1 MAQNIT
7 RNFNLS
13 IPEQIQTVE
22 QRLAQVEE
30 RFSEMGYGIK
40 ALVQSELSVNW
51 HTFAQQETIYGMH
64 TAICIDTIDIFKQ
77 GRVRYFS
84 PLQHS
89 PNSSVKSLP
98 WAWPISSQGGFD
110 DCGCTWVPP
119 AGSKLC
125 LIFEAGNRQWPY
137 YLGTTWDRD
146 RSGGWDIPVPEY
158 EKIHRGHRSGYLVGP
173 QETQVF
179 PPWNTENY
187 NGLDIDSVSE
197 FENDP
202 EAKNKITYPNI
213 YGWKTPQKHMI
224 KMVDGNYK
232 CNFRWQRLEIKS
244 AQGNHLIFKDDR
256 VHPAAQWAH
265 PDCPCGSG
273 DLTKCNEGDE
283 PIEKL
288 DECPTKAFGDT
299 TPVAPT
305 IMMQGGRGAGTPS
318 ASRSGSSE
326 GQCANPYFKHRSE
339 CRPYAGPGN
348 PQNNKVDKTTLP
360 QSGIQM
366 TSLSGHTF
374 WMDDAVSQPR
384 GKNNWERGIQQFD
397 YGCDDVYKG
406 KTVWKSAHGHQI
418 MMSDVEPDGYPK
430 DRSAENFIRILT
442 ATGNR
447 IELNDDTKI
456 GSCRAGAR
464 RGIELHST
472 SRHIIQM
479 IDENNDHCNKNRRE
493 GMAPDNK
500 ATDAFVRIRT
510 GYGLEMMMADD
521 NSQRN
526 CQTQYIQLTAPQKGQ
541 DDEKGACC
549 GPHVIRMQESMDCG
563 YIFVRAGGDYVCYTV
578 GDHITVVGAGEREEG
593 DGSGDEER
601 DFCEGG
607 CLGPRNWFTAVSKHS
622 VHYSCNFYFNK
633 SEIAAFL
640 ADKIILLLA
649 GKDCPPPPD
658 EDGVQRNFECGPC
671 VGRVAVL
678 VGDPVTGAK
687 LVASDRVF
695 ASASLEAPCITQF
708 MLSPQVDCGGQN
720 CPPPY
725 IGNPPE

>member
-1 MAQNIT
+1 M
-7 RNFNLS
+7 
-13 IPEQIQTVE
+13 PEMIQMMD

-30 RFSEMGYGIK
+30 RFSEVGYGLESI
-40 ALVQSELSVNW
+40 VQSELSTNW
-51 HTFAQQETIYGMH
+51 HAVAQPETIYGMH
-64 TAICIDTIDIFKQ
+64 TAICVDTIDIYKQ

-84 PLQHS
+84 PLMHS
-89 PNSSVKSLP
+89 PNSSIEQLP
-98 WAWPISSQGGFD
+98 WAWPISNQGGFD

-146 RSGGWDIPVPEY
+146 RSEGWNIPVPEY
-158 EKIHRGHRSGYLVGP
+158 EKIHRGHRGGYLVGE

-187 NGLDIDSVSE
+187 NGVDIDSVSD

-265 PDCPCGSG
+265 PDCGCGSG
-273 DLTKCNEGDE
+273 DLSKCNEGDE
-283 PIEKL
+283 PIEKV
-288 DECPTKAFGDT
+288 ENCPTKVQGDN

-305 IMMQGGRGAGTPS
+305 VMMQGGRGAT
-318 ASRSGSSE
+318 ASVQSKSGSSE

-339 CRPYAGPGN
+339 CRPYSGPGT

-360 QSGIQM
+360 QTGIQL
-366 TSLSGHTF
+366 TSISGHTF
-374 WMDDAVSQPR
+374 WMDDAVAEPR
-384 GKNNWERGIQQFD
+384 GKNNWERGMQPFD
-397 YGCDDVYKG
+397 YGCDEVYKG

-418 MMSDVEPDGYPK
+418 MMSDVEPDGIPK
-430 DRSAENFIRILT
+430 GRNAENFIRILT

-447 IELNDDTKI
+447 IELNDDTKT

-464 RGIELHST
+464 RGIELQST
-472 SRHIIQM
+472 SNHIIQM
-479 IDENNDHCNKNRRE
+479 IDENNDHCNLNRRE
-493 GMAPDNK
+493 GMAPQNK
-500 ATDAFVRIRT
+500 ATDAFIRIRT
-510 GYGLEMMMADD
+510 GYGLEVMMADD
-521 NSQRN
+521 NHQEDT
-526 CQTQYIQLTAPQKGQ
+526 QKQYIQLTAPQH
-541 DDEKGACC
+541 DACA
-549 GPHVIRMQESMDCG
+549 GPHFIRMQESDECG
-563 YIFVRAGGDYVCYTV
+563 YIWVRAAGDYVCHTA
-578 GDHITVVGAGEREEG
+578 GDHVTVVGTGRKDVQEDIDRDFEVEK
-593 DGSGDEER
+593 

-607 CLGPRNWFTAVSKHS
+607 CLGPRNWFTAVSQHS

-633 SEIAAFL
+633 SEMATFL
-640 ADKIILLLA
+640 ADKAIFLLA

-658 EDGVQRNFECGPC
+658 SESSDCGPC
-671 VGRVAVL
+671 IGRVAVL
-678 VGDPVTGAK
+678 VGDPETKTAR

-695 ASASLEAPCITQF
+695 ASASLEAPCISQF
-708 MLSPQVDCGGQN
+708 SLSPNAKCGGEN
-720 CPPPY
+720 CPAPY
-725 IGNPPE
+725 IGNA

>member
-7 RNFNLS
+7 RNPNLTL
-13 IPEQIQTVE
+13 PDTLQIVE
-22 QRLAQVEE
+22 QRLAQIEE
-30 RFSEMGYGIK
+30 RFSEMGYGLK
-40 ALVQSELSVNW
+40 SLVQSEISTNW
-51 HTFAQQETIYGMH
+51 HTPAQQETIYGMH

-89 PNSSVKSLP
+89 PDSLVDSLP

-146 RSGGWDIPVPEY
+146 RSEGWNIPVPEY
-158 EKIHRGHRSGYLVGP
+158 EKIHRGHRSGYLLGP

-187 NGLDIDSVSE
+187 NGMDIDSVSD
-197 FENDP
+197 FESDP
-202 EAKNKITYPNI
+202 EAKNKITYPHI

-265 PDCPCGSG
+265 PECPCGSG

-283 PIEKL
+283 PIEKV
-288 DECPTKAFGDT
+288 DTCPAQAQGDN
-299 TPVAPT
+299 TPVAPAV
-305 IMMQGGRGAGTPS
+305 MMVGGGAPFTE
-318 ASRSGSSE
+318 ASVSGGSE
-326 GQCANPYFKHRSE
+326 GQCANPYFKQRSE
-339 CRPYAGPGN
+339 CRPYSGPGN

-384 GKNNWERGIQQFD
+384 GKNNWEKGMEPFD

-418 MMSDVEPDGYPK
+418 MMSDVEPDGTPK
-430 DRSAENFIRILT
+430 GRSAENFIRVLT

-447 IELNDDTKI
+447 IELNDDTKPN
-456 GSCRAGAR
+456 SCRAGAR
-464 RGIELHST
+464 RGIELNST
-472 SRHIIQM
+472 SNHLVQM
-479 IDENNDHCNKNRRE
+479 IDENNDHCNLNRRE
-493 GMAPDNK
+493 GMPPVNK
-500 ATDAFVRIRT
+500 ATNAFIRVRT
-510 GYGLEMMMADD
+510 GYGLEIMMADD

-526 CQTQYIQLTAPQKGQ
+526 CQKQYIQITAPQKGQ
-541 DDEKGACC
+541 DDEEGACC
-549 GPHVIRMQESMDCG
+549 GPHFIRMQESMYCG
-563 YIFVRAGGDYVCYTV
+563 YVWVRAGGDYVCMSE
-578 GDHITVVGAGEREEG
+578 GDHVTIVGVGKLTPK
-593 DGSGDEER
+593 D
-601 DFCEGG
+601 DFCKGS

-622 VHYSCNFYFNK
+622 VHWSCKFYFNK
-633 SEIAAFL
+633 SEIAAML
-640 ADKIILLLA
+640 ADKIILLMA

-658 EDGVQRNFECGPC
+658 SDTMECGPC
-671 VGRVAVL
+671 IGRVAVL
-678 VGDPVTGAK
+678 MGDPETGMSK

-695 ASASLEAPCITQF
+695 ASASLEARCITQF
-708 MLSPQVDCGGQN
+708 DLAPDANCGGQN

-725 IGNPPE
+725 HGNTSPSYTGETA

>member
-1 MAQNIT
+1 MTQNIV
-7 RNFNLS
+7 RNSNLS
-13 IPEQIQTVE
+13 LPETIQVVE
-22 QRLAQVEE
+22 QRLAQMEE
-30 RFSEMGYGIK
+30 RFSEMGYGLRG
-40 ALVQSELSVNW
+40 LVQSEISTNW
-51 HTFAQQETIYGMH
+51 HTPAQEETIYGMH
-64 TAICIDTIDIFKQ
+64 TAICIDTVDIYKQ

-84 PLQHS
+84 PLQHT
-89 PNSSVKSLP
+89 PNAQLESLP
-98 WAWPISSQGGFD
+98 WAWPIANQGGFD
-110 DCGCTWVPP
+110 DCGGVWVPP

-146 RSGGWDIPVPEY
+146 RAEGWDIAIKEY
-158 EKIHRGHRSGYLVGP
+158 EKIHRGHRGGYLLGP

-187 NGLDIDSVSE
+187 NGLDIDSVQD
-197 FENDP
+197 FEGDP

-265 PDCPCGSG
+265 PDCGCGSG

-283 PIEKL
+283 PIEKV
-288 DECPTKAFGDT
+288 DKCPTETSGDNM
-299 TPVAPT
+299 PVAPT
-305 IMMQGGRGAGTPS
+305 VMMVGSGKQFEGAS
-318 ASRSGSSE
+318 QSGSSE
-326 GQCANPYFKHRSE
+326 GQCSNPYFKHRSE
-339 CRPYAGPGN
+339 CRPYSGPGN

-366 TSLSGHTF
+366 TSLSGHTL
-374 WMDDAVSQPR
+374 WMDDAVSEPK
-384 GKNNWERGIQQFD
+384 GKNNWEMGVMPFD
-397 YGCDDVYKG
+397 YGCDDVFKG

-418 MMSDVEPDGYPK
+418 MMSDVEPDGVPK
-430 DRSAENFIRILT
+430 GRSAENFVRIMT

-447 IELNDDTKI
+447 IELNDDTN
-456 GSCRAGAR
+456 GESCRAGPR

-472 SRHIIQM
+472 SNHIIQM

-493 GMAPDNK
+493 GMAPAAL
-500 ATDAFVRIRT
+500 ATNAFVRVRT
-510 GYGLEMMMADD
+510 GYGLEIMMADD
-521 NSQRN
+521 NHQEDT
-526 CQTQYIQLTAPQKGQ
+526 QKQYIQITAPQK
-541 DDEKGACC
+541 DACC
-549 GPHVIRMQESMDCG
+549 GPHFIRMQESDYCG
-563 YIFVRAGGDYVCYTV
+563 YIWVRAGGDYVCMTES
-578 GDHITVVGAGEREEG
+578 DHITIVGTGKTTPK
-593 DGSGDEER
+593 D
-601 DFCEGG
+601 DFCKGG
-607 CLGPRNWFTAVSKHS
+607 CLGPRNWFTAVSQHS
-622 VHYSCNFYFNK
+622 VHWSCNFYFNK

-640 ADKIILLLA
+640 ADKMILLMA

-671 VGRVAVL
+671 IGSVAVL
-678 VGDPVTGAK
+678 VGDPETGVAR

-695 ASASLEAPCITQF
+695 ASASMEARCITQF
-708 MLSPQVDCGGQN
+708 DLSPYAACGGEN
-720 CPPPY
+720 CPAPF
-725 IGNPPE
+725 IGNTSASYTGGETA

>member
-1 MAQNIT
+1 MGYV
-7 RNFNLS
+7 NLS
-13 IPEQIQTVE
+13 LPEMIQTME

-40 ALVQSELSVNW
+40 NLVQSQLSTNW
-51 HTFAQQETIYGMH
+51 HTPSQEETIYGMH
-64 TAICIDTIDIFKQ
+64 TAICIDTVDIYKQ

-89 PNSSVKSLP
+89 PNSEVKSLP
-98 WAWPISSQGGFD
+98 WAWPISNQGGFD

-146 RSGGWDIPVPEY
+146 RTEGWGYPVPEY
-158 EKIHRGHRSGYLVGP
+158 EKIHRGHRGGYLLGKD
-173 QETQVF
+173 ETQVF

-187 NGLDIDSVSE
+187 NGVDIDSVSD

-265 PDCPCGSG
+265 PDCGCGSG
-273 DLTKCNEGDE
+273 DVSKCNEGDE
-283 PIEKL
+283 PIEKV
-288 DECPTKAFGDT
+288 DTCPTDVRGDN
-299 TPVAPT
+299 AP
-305 IMMQGGRGAGTPS
+305 IAPMVMMIGRGGEAPPPS
-318 ASRSGSSE
+318 ESGSSE

-339 CRPYAGPGN
+339 CRPFSGPGN

-374 WMDDAVSQPR
+374 WMDDAVSEPK
-384 GKNNWERGIQQFD
+384 GKNDWESGIKPFD
-397 YGCDDVYKG
+397 YGCDEVYKG

-418 MMSDVEPDGYPK
+418 MMSDVEPDGTPK
-430 DRSAENFIRILT
+430 GRSAENFIRVLT

-447 IELNDDTKI
+447 IELNDDTNPN
-456 GSCRAGAR
+456 SCRAGSR

-472 SRHIIQM
+472 SNHIIQM
-479 IDENNDHCNKNRRE
+479 IDENNDHCNLNRRE
-493 GMAPDNK
+493 GMAPAAK
-500 ATDAFVRIRT
+500 ATNAFVRIRT
-510 GYGLEMMMADD
+510 GYGLEVMMADD
-521 NSQRN
+521 NNQEDT
-526 CQTQYIQLTAPQKGQ
+526 QKQYIQITAPQK
-541 DDEKGACC
+541 DACA
-549 GPHVIRMQESMDCG
+549 GPHFIRMQESDYCG
-563 YIFVRAGGDYVCYTV
+563 YIWVRAGGDYVCMTE
-578 GDHITVVGAGEREEG
+578 GDHFTVVGT
-593 DGSGDEER
+593 GSTTPED
-601 DFCEGG
+601 DFCKGG
-607 CLGPRNWFTAVSKHS
+607 CLGPGNWLTAVSKHS

-640 ADKIILLLA
+640 ADKMILLMA
-649 GKDCPPPPD
+649 GKDCPPPP
-658 EDGVQRNFECGPC
+658 EAEECGPC
-671 VGRVAVL
+671 LGSVAIL
-678 VGDPVTGAK
+678 VSDPKTGFSK
-687 LVASDRVF
+687 LVASDRVY
-695 ASASLEAPCITQF
+695 ASASLESRCITQF
-708 MLSPQVDCGGQN
+708 DLSPNASCGSPN
-720 CPPPY
+720 CPPPGK
-725 IGNPPE
+725 GNTSPSYAGEN

>member
-1 MAQNIT
+1 
-7 RNFNLS
+7 
-13 IPEQIQTVE
+13 
-22 QRLAQVEE
+22 
-30 RFSEMGYGIK
+30 MGP
-40 ALVQSELSVNW
+40 
-51 HTFAQQETIYGMH
+51 
-64 TAICIDTIDIFKQ
+64 D
-77 GRVRYFS
+77 
-84 PLQHS
+84 
-89 PNSSVKSLP
+89 
-98 WAWPISSQGGFD
+98 
-110 DCGCTWVPP
+110 
-119 AGSKLC
+119 
-125 LIFEAGNRQWPY
+125 
-137 YLGTTWDRD
+137 
-146 RSGGWDIPVPEY
+146 
-158 EKIHRGHRSGYLVGP
+158 
-173 QETQVF
+173 ETQVF

-187 NGLDIDSVSE
+187 NGLDMDSISE
-197 FENDP
+197 FESDP
-202 EAKNKITYPNI
+202 EAKNKITYPHI

-283 PIEKL
+283 PIEKV
-288 DECPTKAFGDT
+288 DDCPTQTSGDA
-299 TPVAPT
+299 TPVAPDV
-305 IMMQGGRGAGTPS
+305 MMVGSGRDAAPRGGGT
-318 ASRSGSSE
+318 SE

-339 CRPYAGPGN
+339 CRPYSGPGN

-374 WMDDAVSQPR
+374 WMDDAVSEPR
-384 GKNNWERGIQQFD
+384 GKNNWEKGIQPFD
-397 YGCDDVYKG
+397 YGCDDVFKG

-418 MMSDVEPDGYPK
+418 VMSDVEPDGLPK
-430 DRSAENFIRILT
+430 ERNSQNFIRILT

-456 GSCRAGAR
+456 GSCRAGSR

-472 SRHIIQM
+472 SNHMIQM

-521 NSQRN
+521 NHQEDT
-526 CQTQYIQLTAPQKGQ
+526 QTQYLQLKAPQY
-541 DDEKGACC
+541 DACC
-549 GPHVIRMQESMDCG
+549 GPHLIRMQESDECG
-563 YIFVRAGGDYVCYTV
+563 YVFIRAAGDYVCATV
-578 GDHITVVGAGEREEG
+578 CDHVTIVGTGGKETEGQQEE
-593 DGSGDEER
+593 DK

-607 CLGPRNWFTAVSKHS
+607 CKGPRNWFTAVSKHS

-633 SEIAAFL
+633 SEIAAFV
-640 ADKIILLLA
+640 ADKVILLLA

-658 EDGVQRNFECGPC
+658 SETQECGPC
-671 VGRVAVL
+671 VGQVAVL
-678 VGDPVTGAK
+678 VGDPETGRAK

-708 MLSPQVDCGGQN
+708 MLNSSTQCGGQN

-725 IGNPPE
+725 IGNEPQRSGGGQTV

>member
-1 MAQNIT
+1 MAENTIRTSQNA
-7 RNFNLS
+7 S
-13 IPEQIQTVE
+13 IPENIQVLE

-40 ALVQSELSVNW
+40 GLVKSEIKTSW
-51 HTFAQQETIYGMH
+51 RTPAQQETIYGMH
-64 TAICIDTIDIFKQ
+64 TAICIETIDPWKQ

-84 PLQHS
+84 PLQHMKDAA
-89 PNSSVKSLP
+89 VKSLP
-98 WAWPISSQGGFD
+98 WAYPISSQGGFD

-146 RSGGWDIPVPEY
+146 RTGGWNYPVPEY
-158 EKIHRGHRSGYLVGP
+158 EKIHRGHRGGYLVGKD
-173 QETQVF
+173 EIQVF

-187 NGLDIDSVSE
+187 NGYDIDSISE

-202 EAKNKITYPNI
+202 EARNKITYPNI

-244 AQGNHLIFKDDR
+244 SQGNHLIFKDDR
-256 VHPAAQWAH
+256 IHPSAQWAH
-265 PDCPCGSG
+265 PDCGCGSG
-273 DLTKCNEGDE
+273 DLSKCNEGDE
-283 PIEKL
+283 PIEKV
-288 DECPTKAFGDT
+288 ENCPTQAQGDN
-299 TPVAPT
+299 TPVAPSV
-305 IMMQGGRGAGTPS
+305 MMIGSGKANEQPS
-318 ASRSGSSE
+318 QSGSAA

-339 CRPYAGPGN
+339 CRPYSGPGN

-374 WMDDAVSQPR
+374 WMDDSVKEPR
-384 GKNNWERGIQQFD
+384 GKNNWEKGIQPFD
-397 YGCDDVYKG
+397 YGCDEVFKG
-406 KTVWKSAHGHQI
+406 KSVWKSAHGHQM
-418 MMSDVEPDGYPK
+418 MMSDVEPDSAPYG
-430 DRSAENFIRILT
+430 RSAENFIRILT

-447 IELNDDTKI
+447 FEMNDDTK
-456 GSCRAGAR
+456 GKSCRAGPR

-472 SRHIIQM
+472 SNHMIQM
-479 IDENNDHCNKNRRE
+479 VDENNDQCNLNRRE
-493 GMAPDNK
+493 GGIPINK
-500 ATDAFVRIRT
+500 ATDAFIRIRT

-526 CQTQYIQLTAPQKGQ
+526 CQTQYIQITAPQKGQ
-541 DDEKGACC
+541 DDAEGACC
-549 GPHVIRMQESMDCG
+549 GPHFIRMQESINCG
-563 YIFVRAGGDYVCYTV
+563 YIFVRAGGDYICMTE
-578 GDHITVVGAGEREEG
+578 GDHITVVGVGETTPK
-593 DGSGDEER
+593 D
-601 DFCEGG
+601 DFCKGG

-622 VHYSCNFYFNK
+622 VHWSCNFYFNK

-640 ADKIILLLA
+640 ADKIILLMA

-658 EDGVQRNFECGPC
+658 SPTGECGPC
-671 VGRVAVL
+671 VGPVAVL
-678 VGDPVTGAK
+678 LGDPKTNTGR

-695 ASASLEAPCITQF
+695 ASASQEAPCVSIF
-708 MLSPQVDCGGQN
+708 NLSPFTKCGGVN
-720 CPPPY
+720 CK
-725 IGNPPE
+725 

>member
-1 MAQNIT
+1 M
-7 RNFNLS
+7 L
-13 IPEQIQTVE
+13 QTVE

-40 ALVQSELSVNW
+40 SLVQSELSTNW
-51 HTFAQQETIYGMH
+51 HTYAQAETIYGMH

-89 PNSSVKSLP
+89 PNSPVKSLP

-173 QETQVF
+173 DETQVF

-197 FENDP
+197 FESDP
-202 EAKNKITYPNI
+202 EAKNKITYPHI

-283 PIEKL
+283 PIEKV
-288 DECPTKAFGDT
+288 DDCPTQTSGDA
-299 TPVAPT
+299 TPVAPDV
-305 IMMQGGRGAGTPS
+305 MMVGSGRDAAPSGGGT
-318 ASRSGSSE
+318 SE
-326 GQCANPYFKHRSE
+326 GQCANPYFKQRSE
-339 CRPYAGPGN
+339 CRPYSGPGN

-374 WMDDAVSQPR
+374 WMDDAVSEPR
-384 GKNNWERGIQQFD
+384 GKNNWEKGMQPFD
-397 YGCDDVYKG
+397 YGCDDVFKG

-418 MMSDVEPDGYPK
+418 VMSDVEPDGLPK
-430 DRSAENFIRILT
+430 ERNSQNFIRILT

-456 GSCRAGAR
+456 GSCRAGSR

-472 SRHIIQM
+472 SNHIIQM

-493 GMAPDNK
+493 GMIPDNK

-510 GYGLEMMMADD
+510 GYGLEIMMADD
-521 NSQRN
+521 NHQEDT
-526 CQTQYIQLTAPQKGQ
+526 QTQYLQLKAPQY
-541 DDEKGACC
+541 DACC
-549 GPHVIRMQESMDCG
+549 GPHLIRMQESDECG
-563 YIFVRAGGDYVCYTV
+563 YLFIRAAGDYVCATV
-578 GDHITVVGAGEREEG
+578 CDHVTVVGTGGKEEEG
-593 DGSGDEER
+593 RQEEEK

-607 CLGPRNWFTAVSKHS
+607 CKGPRNWFTAVSKHS

-633 SEIAAFL
+633 SEIAAFV
-640 ADKIILLLA
+640 ADKVILLLA

-658 EDGVQRNFECGPC
+658 SETMECGPC

-678 VGDPVTGAK
+678 VGDPETGQAR

-708 MLSPQVDCGGQN
+708 MLGPNARCGGEN

-725 IGNPPE
+725 IGNE